1 MKMNHLVML
10 TLVAAM
16 FSFNAE
22 ASGFTT
28 SIVGV
33 GDYSKIGASNAPTS
47 GTYSGINVTNIS
59 TSYSAKL
66 GLGGGLLFT
75 NMLSPRLGFEL
86 GGLYI
91 TRKTDVT
98 TSFTA
103 LGLSQ
108 GSTSTTTT
116 RYIQI
121 PILMRVRLTRGISV
135 GGGGYFA
142 EGVGS
147 VDPTIKKTDY
157 GLVGSLALHF
167 PIGHTTAFLIDG
179 RYNLGLKNV
188 DNSGSG
194 ADLKYRDY
202 QLLVGFAF

>member
-1 MKMNHLVML
+1 MKMNQLVTL
-10 TLVAAM
+10 TLIAAM
-16 FSFNAE
+16 FSLNAK

-33 GDYSKIGASNAPTS
+33 GDFSKISASNAPTS
-47 GTYSGINVTNIS
+47 GTYGGVPVSNIS
-59 TSYSAKL
+59 TSYSGKL

-75 NMLSPRLGFEL
+75 NMLSPRMGFEL

-98 TSFTA
+98 TTYTV

-116 RYIQI
+116 HYLQI
-121 PILMRVRLTRGISV
+121 PLLMRVRLTRGISV
-135 GGGGYFA
+135 GAGGYFA

-147 VDPTIKKTDY
+147 VDPSIKKSDY
-157 GLVGSLALHF
+157 GLVGSLGLHF
-167 PIGHTTAFLIDG
+167 PIDHSTAFLIDG
-179 RYNLGLKNV
+179 RYNAGLANI
-188 DNSGSG
+188 DNTGSG
-194 ADLKYRDY
+194 ADLKYRDF
-202 QLLVGFAF
+202 QVLVGFAF